1 MCGKTC
7 IYKCIHTHTDTHKHW
22 LSSLAHISHTDT
34 LSHFPN
40 HVVFCHCSDLL
51 PDRYLF
57 LFRQGLC
64 LCVWM
69 CICVSGCVSAIW
81 VVIYSTKSQREFI
94 QQDQEDVPGLS
105 CPNNFRGRLR
115 RTCTHAHEARIN
127 TQETKFSVD
136 VNRDIYN
143 IWKMELEVGIRKVN
157 KICHWVIKITPLS
170 EFKYV

>member
-105 CPNNFRGRLR
+105 CPNNFRGKLR
-115 RTCTHAHEARIN
+115 RTCTHAHTYTYTRTHMHSRTRSSHKHTRN
-127 TQETKFSVD
+127 KVLCRCQQRHLWYLKNGVGSWDQESK
-136 VNRDIYN
+136 
-143 IWKMELEVGIRKVN
+143 
-157 KICHWVIKITPLS
+157 
-170 EFKYV
+170 

>member
-1 MCGKTC
+1 MCEKPASRSA
-7 IYKCIHTHTDTHKHW
+7 YTHTDTHKHW

-34 LSHFPN
+34 LSHLPN

-69 CICVSGCVSAIW
+69 CMCVSGCVSAIW

-105 CPNNFRGRLR
+105 CPNNFRGKLR
-115 RTCTHAHEARIN
+115 RTCTHAHTYARTHMHSRTRTHEARIN
-127 TQETKFSVD
+127 TQETMLSVD
-136 VNRDIYN
+136 VNRDIHN
-143 IWKMELEVGIRKVN
+143 L
-157 KICHWVIKITPLS
+157 
-170 EFKYV
+170 